1 MLGIILYES
10 CELIYYSGVLLF
22 KGVQNISS
30 LLVSSAST
38 NNNRKN
44 QNEHQYI
51 SLTKEEY
58 NKLLERIENLE
69 QKNT

>member
-38 NNNRKN
+38 NNNKN

-69 QKNT
+69 QKNS

>member
-30 LLVSSAST
+30 FLVSSVST
-38 NNNRKN
+38 NNKN
-44 QNEHQYI
+44 QNEPQYI

-58 NKLLERIENLE
+58 NELLERIENLE